1 MTDSSI
7 LYTST
12 STDPKR
18 YNVIKTN
25 LQPPYGDNCK
35 LTVTNLTTK
44 ATFVVLNENDYIT
57 INNVRCCFQDKYSEM
72 PIDAVVSV
80 LNDLWTSP
88 AVQSALGDTK
98 ITAANDNIGRLI
110 LTSNTPFTI
119 SNMSYNVKMITGFYN
134 DSLPRTSSVAQ
145 SAFSSTHNTIT
156 ASSVGFSLLTPILY
170 LVSNLGAKC
179 YDNIDEL
186 YCDRKV
192 LMRVSNS
199 FSSSYPI
206 VNSNTEFSSVIPVNS
221 LSNIEFR
228 LVDANMHDVKLLT
241 PMYIS
246 VQTDSLEGDSSDH

>member
-1 MTDSSI
+1 MTDKSI
-7 LYTST
+7 LYTIT
-12 STDPKR
+12 STDPKH

-25 LQPPYGDNCK
+25 LQPPFGDHCR

-57 INNVRCCFQDKYSEM
+57 INNVRYYFQDKYSEM
-72 PIDAVVSV
+72 TIDAVISV
-80 LNDLWTSP
+80 LNDILVD
-88 AVQSALGDTK
+88 AK
-98 ITAANDNIGRLI
+98 ITAVNDNIGRLI
-110 LTSNTPFTI
+110 LTSNISFTI
-119 SNMSYNVKMITGFYN
+119 SDMSYNVKMITGFYN
-134 DSLPRTSSVAQ
+134 DPLPIV
-145 SAFSSTHNTIT
+145 STNNFIV

-206 VNSNTEFSSVIPVNS
+206 VNSNMEFSSVIPVNS

-246 VQTDSLEGDSSDH
+246 VQTDSIDQQESEPIST

>member
-1 MTDSSI
+1 MTDKSI
-7 LYTST
+7 LYTIT
-12 STDPKR
+12 STDPKH
-18 YNVIKTN
+18 YNVIKSN
-25 LQPPYGDNCK
+25 LQPPFGDHCR
-35 LTVTNLTTK
+35 LTVTNLTTR

-57 INNVRCCFQDKYSEM
+57 INNVRYYFQDEYSEM
-72 PIDAVVSV
+72 TIDAVVSV
-80 LNDLWTSP
+80 LNELLID
-88 AVQSALGDTK
+88 AK
-98 ITAANDNIGRLI
+98 ITASNDNVGRLV
-110 LTSNTPFTI
+110 LSSTTPFVI
-119 SNMSYNVKMITGFYN
+119 SDMTYNVKMITGFYN
-134 DSLPRTSSVAQ
+134 DSLPLSSNNNIIA
-145 SAFSSTHNTIT
+145 
-156 ASSVGFSLLTPILY
+156 ASSAGFSLLTPILY

-206 VNSNTEFSSVIPVNS
+206 VNSNMEFSSVIPVNS

-246 VQTDSLEGDSSDH
+246 VQTDSLEEKNKDD

>member
-1 MTDSSI
+1 MTDKSI
-7 LYTST
+7 LYTIT
-12 STDPKR
+12 STDPKH
-18 YNVIKTN
+18 YNVIKSN
-25 LQPPYGDNCK
+25 LQLPFGDYCR

-57 INNVRCCFQDKYSEM
+57 INNVRYYFQDEYSEM
-72 PIDAVVSV
+72 TIDAVVSV
-80 LNDLWTSP
+80 LNELLID
-88 AVQSALGDTK
+88 AK
-98 ITAANDNIGRLI
+98 ITASNDNVGRLV
-110 LTSNTPFTI
+110 LSSTTPFII
-119 SNMSYNVKMITGFYN
+119 SDMTYNVKMITGFYN
-134 DSLPRTSSVAQ
+134 DSLPLSSNNNIIA
-145 SAFSSTHNTIT
+145 
-156 ASSVGFSLLTPILY
+156 ASSAGFSLLTPILY

-206 VNSNTEFSSVIPVNS
+206 VNSNMEFSSVIPVNS

-246 VQTDSLEGDSSDH
+246 VQTDSLEEKNKDE

>member
-1 MTDSSI
+1 MTDKSI
-7 LYTST
+7 LYTIT
-12 STDPKR
+12 STDPKH

-25 LQPPYGDNCK
+25 LQPPFGDHCR
-35 LTVTNLTTK
+35 LTVTNLTTR

-57 INNVRCCFQDKYSEM
+57 INNVRYYFQDEYSEM
-72 PIDAVVSV
+72 TIDAVVSV
-80 LNDLWTSP
+80 LNELLID
-88 AVQSALGDTK
+88 AK
-98 ITAANDNIGRLI
+98 ITAVNDNVGRLV
-110 LTSNTPFTI
+110 LSSTTPFMI
-119 SNMSYNVKMITGFYN
+119 SDMTYNVKMITGFYN
-134 DSLPRTSSVAQ
+134 DSLPLSSNNNIIA
-145 SAFSSTHNTIT
+145 
-156 ASSVGFSLLTPILY
+156 ASSAGFSLLTPILY

-206 VNSNTEFSSVIPVNS
+206 VNSNMEFSSVIPVNS

-246 VQTDSLEGDSSDH
+246 VQTDSLEEKNKDD

>member
-1 MTDSSI
+1 MTDKSI
-7 LYTST
+7 LYTIT
-12 STDPKR
+12 STDPKH
-18 YNVIKTN
+18 YNVMKSN
-25 LQPPYGDNCK
+25 LQLPFGDYCR

-44 ATFVVLNENDYIT
+44 ATFVVLNETDYIT
-57 INNVRCCFQDKYSEM
+57 INNVRYYFQDEYSEM
-72 PIDAVVSV
+72 TIDAVVSV
-80 LNDLWTSP
+80 LNELLID
-88 AVQSALGDTK
+88 AK
-98 ITAANDNIGRLI
+98 ITASNDNVGRLV
-110 LTSNTPFTI
+110 LSSTTPFVI
-119 SNMSYNVKMITGFYN
+119 SDMTYNVKMITGFYN
-134 DSLPRTSSVAQ
+134 DSLPLSSNNNIIA
-145 SAFSSTHNTIT
+145 
-156 ASSVGFSLLTPILY
+156 ASSAGFSLLTPILY

-206 VNSNTEFSSVIPVNS
+206 VNSNMEFSSVIPVNS

-246 VQTDSLEGDSSDH
+246 VQTDSIDQQESEPIST

>member
-1 MTDSSI
+1 MTDKSI
-7 LYTST
+7 LYTIT
-12 STDPKR
+12 STDPKH

-25 LQPPYGDNCK
+25 LQPPFGDHCR

-57 INNVRCCFQDKYSEM
+57 INNVRYYFQDEYSEM
-72 PIDAVVSV
+72 TIDAVVSV
-80 LNDLWTSP
+80 LNELLID
-88 AVQSALGDTK
+88 AK
-98 ITAANDNIGRLI
+98 ITASNDNVGRLV
-110 LTSNTPFTI
+110 LSSTTPFVI
-119 SNMSYNVKMITGFYN
+119 SDMTYNVKMITGFYN
-134 DSLPRTSSVAQ
+134 DSLPLSSNNNIIA
-145 SAFSSTHNTIT
+145 
-156 ASSVGFSLLTPILY
+156 ASSAGFSLLTPILY

-206 VNSNTEFSSVIPVNS
+206 VNSNMEFSSVIPVNS

-246 VQTDSLEGDSSDH
+246 VQTDSLEEKNKDD

>member
-1 MTDSSI
+1 MTDKSI
-7 LYTST
+7 LYTIT
-12 STDPKR
+12 STDPKH
-18 YNVIKTN
+18 YNVIKSN
-25 LQPPYGDNCK
+25 LQLPFGDYCR

-44 ATFVVLNENDYIT
+44 ATFVVLNETDYIT
-57 INNVRCCFQDKYSEM
+57 INNVRYYFQDEYSEM
-72 PIDAVVSV
+72 TIDAVVSV
-80 LNDLWTSP
+80 LNELLID
-88 AVQSALGDTK
+88 AK
-98 ITAANDNIGRLI
+98 ITASNDNVGRLV
-110 LTSNTPFTI
+110 LSSTTPFVI
-119 SNMSYNVKMITGFYN
+119 SDMTYNVKMITGFYN
-134 DSLPRTSSVAQ
+134 DSLPLSSNNNIIA
-145 SAFSSTHNTIT
+145 
-156 ASSVGFSLLTPILY
+156 ASSAGFSLLTPILY

-206 VNSNTEFSSVIPVNS
+206 VNSNMEFSSVIPVNS

-246 VQTDSLEGDSSDH
+246 VQTDSIDQQESEPIST

>member
-1 MTDSSI
+1 MTDKSI
-7 LYTST
+7 LYTIT
-12 STDPKR
+12 STDPKH

-25 LQPPYGDNCK
+25 LQPPFGDHCR
-35 LTVTNLTTK
+35 LTVTNLTTR

-57 INNVRCCFQDKYSEM
+57 INNVRYYFQDEYSEM
-72 PIDAVVSV
+72 TIDAVVSV
-80 LNDLWTSP
+80 LNELLID
-88 AVQSALGDTK
+88 AK
-98 ITAANDNIGRLI
+98 ITASNDNVGRLV
-110 LTSNTPFTI
+110 LSSTTPFVI
-119 SNMSYNVKMITGFYN
+119 SDMTYNVKMITGFYN
-134 DSLPRTSSVAQ
+134 DSLPLSSNNNIIA
-145 SAFSSTHNTIT
+145 
-156 ASSVGFSLLTPILY
+156 ASSAGFSLLTPILY

-206 VNSNTEFSSVIPVNS
+206 VNSNMEFSSVIPVNS

-246 VQTDSLEGDSSDH
+246 VQTDSLEEKNKDD

>member
-1 MTDSSI
+1 MTDKSI
-7 LYTST
+7 LYTIT
-12 STDPKR
+12 STDPKH
-18 YNVIKTN
+18 YNVMKSN
-25 LQPPYGDNCK
+25 LQLPFGDYCR

-57 INNVRCCFQDKYSEM
+57 INNVRYYFQDEYSEM
-72 PIDAVVSV
+72 TIDAVVSV
-80 LNDLWTSP
+80 LNELLID
-88 AVQSALGDTK
+88 AK
-98 ITAANDNIGRLI
+98 ITASNDNVGRLV
-110 LTSNTPFTI
+110 LSSTTPFVI
-119 SNMSYNVKMITGFYN
+119 SDMTYNVKMITGFYN
-134 DSLPRTSSVAQ
+134 DSLPLSSNNNIIA
-145 SAFSSTHNTIT
+145 
-156 ASSVGFSLLTPILY
+156 ASSAGFSLLTPILY

-206 VNSNTEFSSVIPVNS
+206 VNSNMEFSSVIPVNS

-246 VQTDSLEGDSSDH
+246 VQTDSIDQQESEPIST